1 MVSKVKLY
9 VGIVVLLL
17 VFALAMLSG
26 RVLKHP
32 ITGSDDIATS
42 LSRMENAVTSTDWNQ
57 AEETLLELESA
68 WKQVRP
74 RMYMGAE
81 KDDLIKFDDTL
92 ATLKAAV
99 TSRHEAL
106 AMRDVALLRKVFSY
120 LE

>member
-1 MVSKVKLY
+1 MVSKAKLY
-9 VGIVVLLL
+9 FGVVVLLT

-26 RVLKHP
+26 RVLKYP
-32 ITGSDDIATS
+32 LTGSDDIVANLTQ
-42 LSRMENAVTSTDWNQ
+42 MENAVTNSDWSQ
-57 AEETLLELESA
+57 AQQILPELESA

-99 TSRHEAL
+99 VSRHEAL
-106 AMRDVALLRKVFSY
+106 ALRDIALLGQVFSS